1 MSSSL
6 TPIKLCQKERKN
18 AFKFAIVRLFNAP
31 LPVAAFMLINLFAL
45 YIVTTWHHVENK
57 AFAFSMIHG
66 TAVTL
71 LCTLQS
77 YAVFYLSYFKTNANV
92 VNIIREHIKLPHS
105 VFLFLGSVTSI
116 ALIHYFV
123 EPVVQNTDTYSAA
136 TSNTFKLFFTIFLLS
151 FFWLRDI
158 AYMRLNEITS
168 TEDYVVFHHA
178 FKTLRLNGMYFF
190 VSCTIIAS
198 VFILLLN
205 VPWVPN
211 IFARLAMFTSVFFM
225 LLTLVY
231 AMFSGDFPQ
240 KKKVVI
246 AQEKLA
252 TSTR

>member
-18 AFKFAIVRLFNAP
+18 AFKFAIDRLFNAP
-31 LPVAAFMLINLFAL
+31 LPVAVFILINLFTS
-45 YIVTTWHHVENK
+45 YIVITWYHVENK
-57 AFAFSMIHG
+57 PFAFSMIYG

-71 LCTLQS
+71 VFLLQS
-77 YAVFYLSYFKTNANV
+77 YAVFYISYFKTNANV
-92 VNIIREHIKLPHS
+92 LNTICEHIKLPYS
-105 VFLFLGSVTSI
+105 VLLFLGSATSI

-123 EPVVQNTDTYSAA
+123 EPSEKNANTYSAA
-136 TSNTFKLFFTIFLLS
+136 SSTFRIFVPIFLFS

-168 TEDYVVFHHA
+168 TEDHIAQHHA
-178 FKTLRLNGMYFF
+178 FQTLRLNGMYFS

-211 IFARLAMFTSVFFM
+211 IFARLAMFTCVFFM

-246 AQEKLA
+246 KKEKLA
-252 TSTR
+252 TSTG